1 MSLIQQHSVN
11 DSTILVSYTNEICSP
26 EFLQKMADF
35 LKVQEQQQNK
45 DDQFPSSSSSSSSH
59 HPRPFPLINPLLQM
73 TKRSDPRLDSA
84 ICMPS
89 AKKPTVTNPKGD
101 FYKKNE
107 SLERWVNDLLK
118 DLDNIMST
126 NLNTDL
132 GQDNNRRVKELI
144 RRIDDRLSDSLTDDI
159 EGFVEF
165 VRERKIDCEQLLK
178 NELLNNNNNNNNNN
192 DQTNEDNETI
202 EVSEDMQENETLLA
216 DQENCKT
223 KVFDEKSK
231 KKNPI
236 KKFTK
241 FVKKV
246 TKNNKEKTK
255 IIDSVV
261 DNKHNDDNNVDFNN
275 DNDYN
280 KKNDDPA
287 KKRMNA
293 AKLKTK
299 KPNYL
304 TIGKIEKKSKSTRLL
319 NGRYLFD
326 KRETIGEGHHG
337 KVMKGID
344 IETNTGVAVKCL
356 RKQFNCSVGR
366 FQIADKKQKK
376 KNAEIMHEGRMMI
389 RMEGIQNLVPLLD
402 IVETLKKVY
411 YIMPLA
417 NKDLSDVIYRRR
429 MTERC
434 ARELMKPIFD
444 AVKALHDSG
453 YVHRD
458 IKPENIM
465 LYQGGFAKLGDF
477 GLSKEFGYHSGLQV
491 VGTPAFAAPEVLGQ
505 FHQTQ
510 KAAWLNYKRADIW
523 SLGATLYVCLAGR
536 YPFDDKRPICEQTSS
551 GVQFP
556 EERFRF
562 YSSDAIDLIQKLM
575 EMDPLKRIS
584 MDDALNHPFFSNI

>member
-11 DSTILVSYTNEICSP
+11 DSTILISYTNEICSP
-26 EFLQKMADF
+26 EFLQRMADF
-35 LKVQEQQQNK
+35 LKGR
-45 DDQFPSSSSSSSSH
+45 QFPSSSSTSH
-59 HPRPFPLINPLLQM
+59 RPHPLINPLIQT
-73 TKRSDPRLDSA
+73 TKKNDPRLDSA

-89 AKKPTVTNPKGD
+89 TKKPTVTNPKGD

-132 GQDNNRRVKELI
+132 SQDNNRRVKELI
-144 RRIDDRLSDSLTDDI
+144 RRIDDRLSNSLSDDI
-159 EGFVEF
+159 E
-165 VRERKIDCEQLLK
+165 
-178 NELLNNNNNNNNNN
+178 
-192 DQTNEDNETI
+192 
-202 EVSEDMQENETLLA
+202 
-216 DQENCKT
+216 
-223 KVFDEKSK
+223 
-231 KKNPI
+231 
-236 KKFTK
+236 
-241 FVKKV
+241 
-246 TKNNKEKTK
+246 
-255 IIDSVV
+255 
-261 DNKHNDDNNVDFNN
+261 
-275 DNDYN
+275 
-280 KKNDDPA
+280 A

-299 KPNYL
+299 KPTYL
-304 TIGKIEKKSKSTRLL
+304 TIGKIEKKSKFTRLL
-319 NGRYLFD
+319 NGRYLID
-326 KRETIGEGHHG
+326 KNENIGEGHHG
-337 KVMKGID
+337 KVVKGID

-356 RKQFNCSVGR
+356 KKQFSCSVGR

-376 KNAEIMHEGRMMI
+376 KNSEIMHEGRMMI
-389 RMEGIQNLVPLLD
+389 RMEGIENLVPLLD
-402 IVETLKKVY
+402 IVETLNKVY

-434 ARELMKPIFD
+434 ARELMKPIFH
-444 AVKALHDSG
+444 AVKALHESG
-453 YVHRD
+453 FVHRD

-491 VGTPAFAAPEVLGQ
+491 VAPEVLGQ
-505 FHQTQ
+505 FHQTH

-523 SLGATLYVCLAGR
+523 SLGATLY
-536 YPFDDKRPICEQTSS
+536 RPICEQISA

-556 EERFRF
+556 EDRFQL

-584 MDDALNHPFFSNI
+584 MDDALNHPFFNKN